1 MLGGPSLHLTPA
13 PRPHPS
19 RTAISN
25 RTKSEEPE
33 TTKRSEIDHAMNTPK
48 FQIDLTEKFAT
59 LKNAPIV
66 EAVIQFN
73 APPSVPFQQLELKE
87 LLAKEFAGYKIH
99 DTVQHETGFQSSAD
113 GNLAMHHRSQWD
125 GYRLHSEDGK
135 SICQWK
141 RNSLVFSRLQPYET
155 WPKLLNAAMPL
166 WSAYLKAGD
175 LAIIE
180 GISVRF
186 ISQIPLKEN
195 EKPSKYVQKVPP
207 PLIGL
212 GLRADA
218 FFHQDTI
225 PLKGYPYEVR
235 LIRAMQPAAEK
246 TGSKRV
252 LIVDID
258 VSTTE
263 AVTFENLNGAL
274 NDLRYIKNKVFF
286 TYLRDADKHFK

>member
-1 MLGGPSLHLTPA
+1 METQQ
-13 PRPHPS
+13 PR
-19 RTAISN
+19 
-25 RTKSEEPE
+25 
-33 TTKRSEIDHAMNTPK
+33 
-48 FQIDLTEKFAT
+48 
-59 LKNAPIV
+59 
-66 EAVIQFN
+66 
-73 APPSVPFQQLELKE
+73 
-87 LLAKEFAGYKIH
+87 
-99 DTVQHETGFQSSAD
+99 FQS
-113 GNLAMHHRSQWD
+113 
-125 GYRLHSEDGK
+125 
-135 SICQWK
+135 
-141 RNSLVFSRLQPYET
+141 V
-155 WPKLLNAAMPL
+155 AAVR
-166 WSAYLKAGD
+166 YLDQVVGRD
-175 LAIIE
+175 PAIIE
-180 GISVRF
+180 GIGVRF

-207 PLIGL
+207 PLIGR

-274 NDLRYIKNKVFF
+274 NNLRYIKNKVFF
-286 TYLRDADKHFK
+286 MYMKHADKHFK